1 MLLLSVV
8 FAAMV
13 MPAPPDTAAIEREA
27 KQIERLLIAPCCWTQ
42 PVSDHYSADADRIR
56 VEVRQMLTAG
66 QSREAILDSYV
77 AKYGQRILVEPR
89 PEGFAAFL
97 HYLPWLFLAAGGAAT
112 VLVVRRFARRAA
124 APDEAAPGEASHRAA
139 RQGTVANATAGGSSA
154 SEDADSDRLEDELS
168 KID

>member
-8 FAAMV
+8 LTAMV
-13 MPAPPDTAAIEREA
+13 MSAPPDTAAIEREA

-56 VEVRQMLTAG
+56 VEVRQMLSAG
-66 QSREAILDSYV
+66 QTREAILDSYV

-97 HYLPWLFLAAGGAAT
+97 HYLPWVFLATGGAT
-112 VLVVRRFARRAA
+112 MVIVVRKFARRAVPGEPA
-124 APDEAAPGEASHRAA
+124 SPGEAGRKAAPATDASADGRAD
-139 RQGTVANATAGGSSA
+139 R
-154 SEDADSDRLEDELS
+154 EEEDSDRLEDELS
-168 KID
+168 KIE